1 MATYLYEA
9 TDQKGRIIKGEIT
22 ALTEEEVMTLLSAK
36 NLIPKVIKL
45 KKEKGRIKN
54 WNDVN
59 VFVVY
64 KCDNEWYEVKSKRT
78 HKYYTIGM
86 AYHS

>member
-1 MATYLYEA
+1 MEN
-9 TDQKGRIIKGEIT
+9 KRIKTED
-22 ALTEEEVMTLLSAK
+22 LTEKDIGSWVNYCGYSE
-36 NLIPKVIKL
+36 
-45 KKEKGRIKN
+45 KEKGRIKN

>member
-45 KKEKGRIKN
+45 KKENLGI
-54 WNDVN
+54 
-59 VFVVY
+59 
-64 KCDNEWYEVKSKRT
+64 
-78 HKYYTIGM
+78 
-86 AYHS
+86 

>member
-45 KKEKGRIKN
+45 KKENLGIWTSDCLRLTAFESDLMIP
-54 WNDVN
+54 
-59 VFVVY
+59 
-64 KCDNEWYEVKSKRT
+64 
-78 HKYYTIGM
+78 
-86 AYHS
+86 